1 MGAVDLRAG
10 TCNRRYWRLPGLGPF
25 GNCHQGMETEI
36 VWYSLVIF
44 SALGMPGLVQLD
56 DQRGPYSEIGQCYH
70 RGGELIKSIVSSGK
84 FPLIIHTQ
92 ALCLDTKNIKKSSGK
107 TIDKS
112 KPKPKIGSNI

>member
-1 MGAVDLRAG
+1 
-10 TCNRRYWRLPGLGPF
+10 
-25 GNCHQGMETEI
+25 

-56 DQRGPYSEIGQCYH
+56 DQRGPYPEIGQCYL
-70 RGGELIKSIVSSGK
+70 RGSAMIKDIVGSGK
-84 FPLIIHTQ
+84 WLIIHTQ
-92 ALCLDTKNIKKSSGK
+92 ALCLDVNNIKKPSGK